1 MGAAI
6 WTQRKIQAYP
16 AHKNYS
22 LISTF
27 TVLLPKFCRRWSCVP
42 PNHSSSLLLW
52 PLLLSKLYLVAIDA
66 PSKSPKQWPVR
77 KPHLQNHSG
86 ISTTLKIR
94 SASSAHKFLTIAMN
108 PVLDLNSFCIITTK
122 FKNLIIM
129 HYLGSALFFF
139 FMRLVMHARTLIS
152 YGSIFVLG
160 FHLIVHKFQWKHT
173 IASAK
178 SILYDRMS
186 VYNYFLPCL
195 WRWPLEMGVVQFS
208 ALYLDNG
215 MV

>member
-1 MGAAI
+1 M
-6 WTQRKIQAYP
+6 
-16 AHKNYS
+16 
-22 LISTF
+22 
-27 TVLLPKFCRRWSCVP
+27 
-42 PNHSSSLLLW
+42 
-52 PLLLSKLYLVAIDA
+52 
-66 PSKSPKQWPVR
+66 
-77 KPHLQNHSG
+77 HLQNHPSSG
-86 ISTTLKIR
+86 QWGNLIFKITLASLLLSR

-129 HYLGSALFFF
+129 HYLGSALFLFF